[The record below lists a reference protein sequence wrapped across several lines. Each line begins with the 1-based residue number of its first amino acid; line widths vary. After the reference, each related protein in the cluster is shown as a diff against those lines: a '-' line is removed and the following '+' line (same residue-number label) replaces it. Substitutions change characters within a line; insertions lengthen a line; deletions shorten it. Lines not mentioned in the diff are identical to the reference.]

1 MDIEKELNEKVLK
14 LFEETDRQSDEQEA
28 YIQELRHRLSLAEK
42 VCFEAN
48 GYLKSKDNPLGR
60 IYLDRLAEAIEKWDS
75 SRKNKGAQ
83 YLVMEDW
90 EQC

>member
-1 MDIEKELNEKVLK
+1 MDMEMLKDKIMK

-28 YIQELRHRLSLAEK
+28 YIQELRQRLSLAEK

-48 GYLKSKDNPLGR
+48 GYLKNKDNPLGR
-60 IYLDRLAEAIEKWDS
+60 IYLERLEDAVKKWDN
-75 SRKNKGAQ
+75 SRPNKGAQ
-83 YLVMEDW
+83 YVVMDDW